1 MANYYKLV
9 TVGSFWSN
17 DCIEYK
23 SNGVRNKTISTEEY
37 LNKIRSYL
45 L

>member
-37 LNKIRSYL
+37 LNKTRPYL